1 MKEKEK
7 VQEKTIQDWLDEYG
21 ESHQTPFNKKLHF
34 ICVPLILFSLVG
46 LLSYASLGFLIEE
59 YVPLYARFAHAGT
72 LLMIIAISFYYKY
85 SYNLFLGGAVVAT
98 ITLMGNYYLGLYV
111 SLWQASLIIFVLAWI
126 GQFIGHHH
134 EGKKPSFFDD
144 LKYLL
149 VGPAWI
155 LSFLYKKWGIK
166 Y

>member
-98 ITLMGNYYLGLYV
+98 ITLMGNYY
-111 SLWQASLIIFVLAWI
+111 
-126 GQFIGHHH
+126 
-134 EGKKPSFFDD
+134 
-144 LKYLL
+144 
-149 VGPAWI
+149 
-155 LSFLYKKWGIK
+155 
-166 Y
+166 